1 MPRPYLLPRSHCL
14 PTPNLPG
21 SRRRPAPT
29 TSLAT
34 GAARAPTSLDP
45 SVTPPPP
52 HISHSSSRPC
62 RLCAPPSSSRRRQ
75 HAPPHAACHA
85 RTYSKPMARWP
96 SRLPLAC
103 SSSGHRQLTGRSSSP
118 LTEVGLCCRSTLD
131 VHNHHSKPFNATTPG
146 RSLLAAP
153 WILPLALV
161 VSVIKFM
168 VKPRVLVGDHNKQAV
183 EKELGN
189 MVQRCGQFNYL
200 NCLTASPCIT
210 T

>member
-1 MPRPYLLPRSHCL
+1 M
-14 PTPNLPG
+14 
-21 SRRRPAPT
+21 RR
-29 TSLAT
+29 TSQIAVWT
-34 GAARAPTSLDP
+34 HT
-45 SVTPPPP
+45 
-52 HISHSSSRPC
+52 SSSSDV
-62 RLCAPPSSSRRRQ
+62 A
-75 HAPPHAACHA
+75 
-85 RTYSKPMARWP
+85 T
-96 SRLPLAC
+96 
-103 SSSGHRQLTGRSSSP
+103 
-118 LTEVGLCCRSTLD
+118 VGLCCRSTLD

-161 VSVIKFM
+161 VSVIK
-168 VKPRVLVGDHNKQAV
+168 VLVGDHNKQAV